1 MACALPVVAT
11 EVPGYMSGLEPGQES
26 LTVRPKSWRE
36 LAAALVILAR
46 DPELRR
52 RMGAAGLVKAQRY
65 SWASVAEQVLEV
77 YGEAIA
83 AARGLEGDRVHD
95 AV

>member
-1 MACALPVVAT
+1 
-11 EVPGYMSGLEPGQES
+11 
-26 LTVRPKSWRE
+26 
-36 LAAALVILAR
+36 
-46 DPELRR
+46 
-52 RMGAAGLVKAQRY
+52 
-65 SWASVAEQVLEV
+65 VAEQVLEV